1 MTATKT
7 SYATCPLCEATCGLE
22 IVTRGREVLSIRG
35 DDLDVFSRGYICPK
49 AYSLK
54 ELDADRD
61 CIREPMVRRGDQW
74 LNVSWDEAFAEIEQG
89 LTPILQEHGRDAL
102 AIYAGNPNA
111 HNLASLLYLPVLIH
125 ASKSHN
131 FYSAST
137 VDQMPK
143 QVSAGLMFGTVLSV
157 PVPDLERTEYLLLL
171 GANPLVSNGSLMTAP
186 DMRGRLRRLRQR
198 GGKIVVIDP
207 FRTRTAQE
215 ADAHHFIRPGYDAHL
230 LFAMVHT
237 LFAEGLVKPGRLAE
251 HLDGLEQVRELAQF
265 FAPEKVAAVCGID
278 AETIRTLARELAAA
292 PRAAVYG
299 RIGTCTQEFGTLAS
313 WLVDV
318 LNVLTGNLD
327 REGGAM
333 FTRAAA
339 GSRNTIGV
347 SGKGRGVRFGRWKS
361 RVRGLPEVYGEL
373 PAVCLAEE
381 IETPGKGQVRA
392 LITIAGNPALSTPN
406 SERLQQSLGMLDF
419 MVSVDMYLN
428 ETTRYANVILPPPP
442 TLTHSHYDLALYQ
455 LAVHNVAHYSA
466 PVLEREAGMLDE
478 WEILLR
484 LAAILGGQG
493 AQADI
498 QLIDD
503 MSMSALIQ
511 REVATPG
518 SNIEGRDP
526 AELLSALAPRRGSE
540 RMLDFMLRSGPYG
553 DGFGAQENGLS
564 LAVLEALPHGVDLG
578 PLQPRIPEIL
588 RTPSGKIELAHPSF
602 VADVDRLRSSL
613 ERARE
618 KANGQMLL
626 IGRRDLRSNNSWM
639 HNLNVLTKGKER
651 CTLLVH
657 PGDATRLALVDGEM
671 ACVTSRA
678 GAVEIPVEVT
688 DAIMP
693 GVVSIPHGW
702 GHNLPGT
709 RMRVAREHAGVN
721 TNILTIAEVV
731 DPLSGNAVLNGVAVT
746 VERARSS

>member
-7 SYATCPLCEATCGLE
+7 SYATCPLCEATCGLD

-35 DDLDVFSRGYICPK
+35 DEQDVFSHGYICPK

-74 LNVSWDEAFAEIEQG
+74 TTVSWEDAFAEIERG
-89 LTPILQEHGRDAL
+89 LAPILQEHGRDAL
-102 AIYAGNPNA
+102 AIYAGNPNS
-111 HNLASLLYLPVLIH
+111 HNLAGLIYLPVLIR
-125 ASKSHN
+125 AAGTHN

-143 QVSAGLMFGTVLSV
+143 QVAAGMMFGTLFSI

-171 GANPLVSNGSLMTAP
+171 GANPLISNGSLMTAP
-186 DMRGRLRRLRQR
+186 DMRGRLRKLRQR

-207 FRTRTAQE
+207 YRTRTAQE
-215 ADAHHFIRPGYDAHL
+215 ADEHHFIRPGYDAHL

-237 LFAEGLVKPGRLAE
+237 LFAENLVAPGRLAE
-251 HLDGLEQVRELAQF
+251 HLHGLELVRELAQF
-265 FAPEKVAAVCGID
+265 FAPERVAEACGID
-278 AETIRTLARELAAA
+278 AETIRALARDLAAA
-292 PRAAVYG
+292 QRAAVYG
-299 RIGTCTQEFGTLAS
+299 RMGTCTQEFGTLVN

-318 LNVLTGNLD
+318 LNALTGNLD

-333 FTRAAA
+333 FPMAAA
-339 GSRNTIGV
+339 GAKNA
-347 SGKGRGVRFGRWKS
+347 SGTPGRGRGVRFGRWKS
-361 RVRGLPEVYGEL
+361 RVSGLPEVFGEL
-373 PAVCLAEE
+373 PATCLAEE
-381 IETPGKGQVRA
+381 IETPGKGQVKA

-406 SERLQQSLGMLDF
+406 SERLQKSLGMLEF

-428 ETTRYANVILPPPP
+428 ETTRYANVILPPPSS
-442 TLTHSHYDLALYQ
+442 LARSHYDLALYQ

-466 PVLEREAGMLDE
+466 PVFEREAGMVDE
-478 WEILLR
+478 WEVLLR

-493 AQADI
+493 AQNAV
-498 QLIDD
+498 QLTDD
-503 MSMSALIQ
+503 MSMAMLVQ
-511 REVATPG
+511 REVATAG
-518 SNIEGRDP
+518 SSVEGRDP
-526 AELLSALAPRRGSE
+526 GELLAALKPRRGPE

-553 DGFGAQENGLS
+553 DGFGAKEEGLS
-564 LAVLEALPHGVDLG
+564 LALLEAHPHGVDLG
-578 PLQPRIPEIL
+578 PLQPRIPEVL
-588 RTPSGKIELAHPSF
+588 RTHSGKIELAPPAI
-602 VADVDRLRSSL
+602 VADVERLRASL
-613 ERARE
+613 VRT
-618 KANGQMLL
+618 KKGTNGQMLL

-639 HNLNVLTKGKER
+639 HNLHVLTRGKER
-651 CTLLVH
+651 CTLLMH
-657 PGDATRLALVDGEM
+657 PTDATRLALADGEM
-671 ACVTSRA
+671 VCVTSRA
-678 GAVEIPVEVT
+678 GAVEILVEVT

-721 TNILTIAEVV
+721 ANILTVAEEV
-731 DPLSGNAVLNGVAVT
+731 DPLSGNAILNGVAVT
-746 VERARSS
+746 VEKAMF